1 MMTDRPVK
9 CVSCQLTFIS
19 VNVYLHP
26 THRCVVSRHPSAQHL
41 KTMQTGREKGQS

>member
-1 MMTDRPVK
+1 MIERRPVK

-26 THRCVVSRHPSAQHL
+26 THRCVVSRHPSARSR
-41 KTMQTGREKGQS
+41 MVQTDGEKGSA